1 MSEAKPLKMAN
12 AGEEKLCLDSEPP
25 KNFENGPETKPSKPK
40 QQAKPE
46 AKVKI
51 ALVSCGTEYGGVQ
64 PAFEAAAAKVNAEF
78 IYPEIDVAVLDTI
91 GKDFGIEAASG
102 DLRLMMARAQAV
114 VRGETIADGVFVT
127 TCFRC
132 AEAAIVRN
140 EVRRYI
146 HKYSDVPVISY
157 SFTEQTDAA
166 TLYTR
171 FEALTTIAKRRHL
184 LAREVQHGITA
195 GIDSGSTT
203 TKAVIMKDNKILG
216 FGWVPSNEVIES
228 AEKALTQAL
237 EMSGIDRSEIQ
248 ALGTT
253 GYGRYLAGEHYNAD
267 LIQEEI
273 TTNSKGAVY
282 LANVQKGP
290 ATVIDIGGM
299 DNKAISVEDGIPG
312 MFTMGGICAGA
323 SGRFFETVAKRLN
336 VDITE
341 LGDLA
346 MKGMQENVSMNSYC
360 IVFGTQSLVNSLAK
374 GALPKDVA
382 AAACRSVVEQI
393 YQQQLQEVDVK
404 EPVILVGGSSLIKG
418 VPREL
423 SNLLNVK
430 VIVPEN
436 SHLIGAVGAALLASG
451 FVEE

>member
-1 MSEAKPLKMAN
+1 MAEAKK
-12 AGEEKLCLDSEPP
+12 
-25 KNFENGPETKPSKPK
+25 K
-40 QQAKPE
+40 QKSE

-64 PAFEAAAAKVNAEF
+64 PAFEAAAEKVNAEF
-78 IYPEIDVAVLDTI
+78 IYPEINISSLDTI

-146 HKYSDVPVISY
+146 HRHSNIPVISY
-157 SFTEQTDAA
+157 SFTEQTDAV

-171 FEALTTIAKRRHL
+171 FEALTTVAKRRHL

-203 TKAVIMKDNKILG
+203 TKAVIMKDNKIIG
-216 FGWVPSNEVIES
+216 TGWVPTNEVLDS
-228 AEKALTQAL
+228 AEKALVQAI
-237 EMSGIDRSEIQ
+237 EMAGISREEIQ
-248 ALGTT
+248 AMGTT
-253 GYGRYLAGEHYNAD
+253 GYGRYLVGEHYNAD

-346 MKGMQENVSMNSYC
+346 MKGLQENVSMNSYC

-393 YQQQLQEVDVK
+393 YQQQLQEVDVR

-418 VPREL
+418 VPKEL
-423 SNLLNVK
+423 GNLLNVK

-436 SHLIGAVGAALLASG
+436 SHLIGAVGAALLSSG